1 MKKKITCEKKKNTW
15 QANESCENESCGQ
28 KNHMKIKN
36 NTFPKCE
43 KCLKTVCETCDYS
56 YGKVM

>member
-15 QANESCENESCGQ
+15 QANESCEND
-28 KNHMKIKN
+28 HMKIKN